1 MNGPILDSLGVWWGQ
16 RSAGELS
23 IDRGG
28 AMHFAYAPDWLT
40 DPEAPDL
47 SRAMPKREAEYDDA
61 ICKAIFGGLL
71 PEEGQRTA
79 IARALGVSPDN
90 PFRLLAALGGDV
102 AGALA
107 FLPTGEHPLQ
117 AATGHPEPLD
127 DAALAE
133 LIDRLPR
140 VPMLAGEGGARLS
153 LAGAQSKLPVVLVG
167 GQVAVPLPGQP
178 STHLIKPEPD
188 RFPGL
193 AANEAFCLALARAIG
208 LDAVEAEWRQAK
220 ERPYLLV
227 TRYDR
232 DDRAAAN
239 GVVQRLHQEDFA
251 QALGVPSNRKYAAEG
266 GPVFRDCF
274 ALLRET
280 AARPAL
286 EVLKLV
292 DAAIFNVIIGN
303 ADAHAKNFSLL
314 RQEGTGNLIVLAP
327 LYDLVA
333 TVMWAELAPRFAMTF
348 GGAGTLEQLEA
359 KHFDRFA
366 TDAGV
371 AAPFVRRRAS
381 QLAEAIAD
389 AIGRGLD
396 VSGLDDR
403 GQIVAQADIIRDRA
417 QRVVLKATA
426 RRRAGSPPRSRL

>member
-1 MNGPILDSLGVWWGQ
+1 MNLPVLDSLAVWWGE
-16 RSAGELS
+16 RLAGTLS
-23 IDRGG
+23 IDLGG
-28 AMHFAYAPDWLT
+28 AMHFAYTPDWVN
-40 DPEAPDL
+40 DPDTPAV
-47 SRAMPKREAEYDDA
+47 SGAMPKLEADYDDA
-61 ICKAIFGGLL
+61 ICKAVFGGLL

-107 FLPTGEHPLQ
+107 FLPTGEHPPK
-117 AATGHPEPLD
+117 AATGEPEPLD
-127 DAALAE
+127 ARALAE

-153 LAGAQSKLPVVLVG
+153 LAGAQSKLPVVLMG
-167 GQVAVPLPGQP
+167 GQVAVPLAGQP

-193 AANEAFCLALARAIG
+193 AANEAFCLALARAVG
-208 LDAVEAEWRQAK
+208 LDAVDAEWRQVQG
-220 ERPYLLV
+220 RPYLLV
-227 TRYDR
+227 SRYDR
-232 DDRAAAN
+232 ATDGDSVR
-239 GVVQRLHQEDFA
+239 RLHQEDFA
-251 QALGVPSNRKYAAEG
+251 QALGIPSNRKYAAEG

-274 ALLRET
+274 ALLREAT
-280 AARPAL
+280 ARPAL

-314 RQEGTGNLIVLAP
+314 RQEGSSRSIVLAP

-333 TVMWAELAPRFAMTF
+333 TVMWKELAPRFAMTF

-359 KHFDRFA
+359 KHFERFA

-371 AAPFVRRRAS
+371 ASPFVRRRAL
-381 QLAEAIAD
+381 QLAEAVID
-389 AIGRGLD
+389 AIGRE
-396 VSGLDDR
+396 VNVPGLDD
-403 GQIVAQADIIRDRA
+403 QETVAAQAGAIRDRA
-417 QRVVLKATA
+417 QRVALKASA
-426 RRRAGSPPRSRL
+426 RDG

>member
-1 MNGPILDSLGVWWGQ
+1 MSGPILDNLVVWWGE
-16 RSAGELS
+16 RVAGTLS

-28 AMHFAYAPDWLT
+28 AMHFAYAPDWLA
-40 DPEAPDL
+40 DPNAPAL

-61 ICKAIFGGLL
+61 ICKAVFGGLL

-107 FLPTGEHPLQ
+107 FLPTGEHPSQ
-117 AATGHPEPLD
+117 AATGDPESLD
-127 DAALAE
+127 DAALFE
-133 LIDRLPR
+133 LIERLPR

-153 LAGAQSKLPVVLVG
+153 LAGAQSKLPVVLVS

-193 AANEAFCLALARAIG
+193 AANEAFCLALARAVG
-208 LDAVEAEWRQAK
+208 LDAVKAEWRQVNG
-220 ERPYLLV
+220 RPYLLV
-227 TRYDR
+227 SRYDR
-232 DDRAAAN
+232 AAEGDA
-239 GVVQRLHQEDFA
+239 VRRLHQEDFA
-251 QALGVPSNRKYAAEG
+251 QALGIPSNRKYAAEG

-274 ALLRET
+274 TLLREA

-314 RQEGTGNLIVLAP
+314 RQEGGASPIVLAP
-327 LYDLVA
+327 LYDLVG

-348 GGAGTLEQLEA
+348 GGAGTLEQLEVR
-359 KHFDRFA
+359 HFDRFA

-381 QLAEAIAD
+381 QLAEAVAD
-389 AIGRGLD
+389 AIGRELN
-396 VSGLDDR
+396 VPGLDDR
-403 GQIVAQADIIRDRA
+403 EPIAALANIIRDRA
-417 QRVVLKATA
+417 QRVALKANA
-426 RRRAGSPPRSRL
+426 RDR

>member
-1 MNGPILDSLGVWWGQ
+1 MNGQILDSLDVWWDD
-16 RSAGELS
+16 RSAGTLS

-28 AMHFAYAPDWLT
+28 AMHFVYAPDWLA
-40 DPEAPDL
+40 DPNAADL
-47 SRAMPKREAEYDDA
+47 SRAMPKREAQYDDA
-61 ICKAIFGGLL
+61 ICKAVFGGLL

-107 FLPTGEHPLQ
+107 FLPIGEVPPK
-117 AATGHPEPLD
+117 AAAGMPEPLN
-127 DAALAE
+127 DAALTG
-133 LIDRLPR
+133 LIERLPR

-167 GQVAVPLPGQP
+167 DQIAVPLPGQP

-193 AANEAFCLALARAIG
+193 AANEAFCLALARAVG
-208 LDAVEAEWRQAK
+208 LDAVEAEWRQVNG
-220 ERPYLLV
+220 RPYLLV

-232 DDRAAAN
+232 IPDGESIR
-239 GVVQRLHQEDFA
+239 RLHQEDFA

-274 ALLRET
+274 ALLRDA

-292 DAAIFNVIIGN
+292 DAAVFNVIIGN

-314 RQEGTGNLIVLAP
+314 RQVGNGDPIVLAP

-333 TVMWAELAPRFAMTF
+333 TVMWPELYPRLAMTF
-348 GGAGTLEQLEA
+348 GGAQTLEQLDARHIE
-359 KHFDRFA
+359 RFA
-366 TDAGV
+366 SDVGV
-371 AAPFVRRRAS
+371 AAPFVRRRIVELSSAVT
-381 QLAEAIAD
+381 D
-389 AIGRGLD
+389 AIGRDLD
-396 VSGLDDR
+396 VPGLIDR
-403 GQIVAQADIIRDRA
+403 GQTAALTNTIRDRA
-417 QRVVLKATA
+417 ERFALKAAT
-426 RRRAGSPPRSRL
+426 RGQ

>member
-1 MNGPILDSLGVWWGQ
+1 MSGQILACLSVWWGK
-16 RSAGELS
+16 RIAGTLS

-28 AMHFAYAPDWLT
+28 AMHFVYAPDWLT
-40 DPEAPDL
+40 DTAAPDL
-47 SRAMPKREAEYDDA
+47 SRAMPKREVEYDDG
-61 ICKAIFGGLL
+61 ICKAVFGGLL

-107 FLPTGEHPLQ
+107 FLPTGEYPPQ
-117 AATGHPEPLD
+117 AMAGDPEPLD
-127 DAALAE
+127 DTALSE
-133 LIDRLPR
+133 LIERLPR

-167 GQVAVPLPGQP
+167 GEIAVPLPGQP

-193 AANEAFCLALARAIG
+193 AANEAFCLALARAVG
-208 LDAVEAEWRQAK
+208 LDAVDAQWRQVNG
-220 ERPYLLV
+220 RPYLLV

-232 DDRAAAN
+232 VAAD
-239 GVVQRLHQEDFA
+239 GEVRRLHQEDFA

-274 ALLRET
+274 ALLREA
-280 AARPAL
+280 AARPVL

-314 RQEGTGNLIVLAP
+314 RQEDGGGSIALAP
-327 LYDLVA
+327 LYDLVG
-333 TVMWAELAPRFAMTF
+333 TVMWPELSPRFAMTF

-366 TDAGV
+366 ADAGV

-381 QLAEAIAD
+381 QLAEAVAD
-389 AIGRGLD
+389 AIGRALT
-396 VSGLDDR
+396 VPGLDDR
-403 GQIVAQADIIRDRA
+403 DSIAAQADFVWDRA
-417 QRVVLKATA
+417 QRFALKANA
-426 RRRAGSPPRSRL
+426 RDR

>member
-1 MNGPILDSLGVWWGQ
+1 MSGPILDSLAVWWGQ
-16 RSAGELS
+16 SIAGTLS

-28 AMHFAYAPDWLT
+28 AMHFAYGVDWLA
-40 DPEAPDL
+40 DPNAPAL
-47 SRAMPKREAEYDDA
+47 SQAMPKRDAEYEDA
-61 ICKAIFGGLL
+61 ICKAVFGGLL

-107 FLPTGEHPLQ
+107 FLPTGENPP
-117 AATGHPEPLD
+117 AVTTGDPEPLD
-127 DAALAE
+127 DAALAD
-133 LIDRLPR
+133 LIARLPR

-153 LAGAQSKLPVVLVG
+153 LAGAQSKLPVVLAG
-167 GQVAVPLPGQP
+167 GKIAVPLPGQP

-193 AANEAFCLALARAIG
+193 AANEAFCLALARAVG
-208 LDAVEAEWRQAK
+208 LDGVDAELRQVNGC
-220 ERPYLLV
+220 PYLLV

-232 DDRAAAN
+232 VTEDGEAR
-239 GVVQRLHQEDFA
+239 RLHQEDFA

-274 ALLRET
+274 ALLRE
-280 AARPAL
+280 AASRPAL

-314 RQEGTGNLIVLAP
+314 RQEASGGPIVLAP
-327 LYDLVA
+327 LYDLVG
-333 TVMWAELAPRFAMTF
+333 TVMWPELSPRFAMTF

-359 KHFDRFA
+359 KHFERFA
-366 TDAGV
+366 ADTGV

-381 QLAEAIAD
+381 QLAEAVTD
-389 AIGRGLD
+389 AIERDLN
-396 VSGLDDR
+396 VPGLDDR
-403 GQIVAQADIIRDRA
+403 EPVTAQANVIRDRA
-417 QRVVLKATA
+417 QRVALKV
-426 RRRAGSPPRSRL
+426 RA

>member
-1 MNGPILDSLGVWWGQ
+1 
-16 RSAGELS
+16 
-23 IDRGG
+23 
-28 AMHFAYAPDWLT
+28 
-40 DPEAPDL
+40 
-47 SRAMPKREAEYDDA
+47 MPKREAEYDDA
-61 ICKAIFGGLL
+61 ICKAVFGGLL

-107 FLPTGEHPLQ
+107 FLPTGEHPPQ
-117 AATGHPEPLD
+117 VTTGDPEPLD
-127 DAALAE
+127 DKALSE
-133 LIDRLPR
+133 LIERLPR

-167 GQVAVPLPGQP
+167 GEVAVPLPGQP

-193 AANEAFCLALARAIG
+193 AANEAFCLTLARAVG
-208 LDAVEAEWRQAK
+208 LDAVDAEWRQVNG
-220 ERPYLLV
+220 RPYLLV

-232 DDRAAAN
+232 VAA
-239 GVVQRLHQEDFA
+239 GGEVRRLHQEDLA

-274 ALLRET
+274 ALLREA

-314 RQEGTGNLIVLAP
+314 RQEGSGNPIVLAP
-327 LYDLVA
+327 LYDLVG
-333 TVMWAELAPRFAMTF
+333 TVIWPELSPRFAMTF
-348 GGAGTLEQLEA
+348 GGAGTLEQLEV

-366 TDAGV
+366 ADAGV
-371 AAPFVRRRAS
+371 AAPFVRRRAL
-381 QLAEAIAD
+381 QLAEAVAD
-389 AIGRGLD
+389 AVGRDLN

-403 GQIVAQADIIRDRA
+403 EPIAAQANIIRDRA
-417 QRVVLKATA
+417 QRFALKASA
-426 RRRAGSPPRSRL
+426 RDR